1 MRKKLFLS
9 LLFIIITGCSK
20 FEFVH
25 DKSLKTNQL
34 LNNTSVNIV
43 GDNIPILK
51 TELKKTLGTSKNI
64 NFELNVFS
72 KEETVDIVKELNM
85 TASLIQITHSMVYE
99 LILLEKN
106 CIIVTKKI
114 SNSRNLNSKAAGY
127 NFGSDLSKKEIVESL
142 IKENIRQYLNFITT
156 NFLVLDC

>member
-1 MRKKLFLS
+1 MIKKLFLS
-9 LLFIIITGCSK
+9 LLFIIMTGCSK

-25 DKSLKTNQL
+25 DKSLETNQL
-34 LNNTSVNIV
+34 INNTSVNVV

-51 TELKKTLGTSKNI
+51 TELKETLGTSKNI

-72 KEETVDIVKELNM
+72 KEETVNIVKELNM
-85 TASLIQITHSMVYE
+85 TASLIQIRHSMVYE
-99 LILLEKN
+99 LKLLEKN

-114 SNSRNLNSKAAGY
+114 SNSRNLNSKAEGY

-142 IKENIRQYLNFITT
+142 VKENLRQYLNFIAT

>member
-9 LLFIIITGCSK
+9 LLFIIMTGCSK

-85 TASLIQITHSMVYE
+85 TASLIQIRHSMVYE
-99 LILLEKN
+99 LKLLEKN

-142 IKENIRQYLNFITT
+142 VKENLRQYLNFIAT

>member
-1 MRKKLFLS
+1 MIKKLFLS
-9 LLFIIITGCSK
+9 LLFIIMTGCSK

-25 DKSLKTNQL
+25 DKSLGTNPL
-34 LNNTSVNIV
+34 INNTSVNVV

-72 KEETVDIVKELNM
+72 KEETVNIVKELNM
-85 TASLIQITHSMVYE
+85 TASLIQIKHSIVYE
-99 LILLEKN
+99 LKLLEKN
-106 CIIVTKKI
+106 CIIITKTI
-114 SNSRNLNSKAAGY
+114 SNSRNLNSKAEGY
-127 NFGSDLSKKEIVESL
+127 NFGSDLSKKEIIESL
-142 IKENIRQYLNFITT
+142 VKENLRQYLNFITT

>member
-1 MRKKLFLS
+1 M
-9 LLFIIITGCSK
+9 TGCSK

>member
-1 MRKKLFLS
+1 M
-9 LLFIIITGCSK
+9 TGCSK

-72 KEETVDIVKELNM
+72 KEETINIVKELNM
-85 TASLIQITHSMVYE
+85 TASLIQIKHSMVYE
-99 LILLEKN
+99 LKLLEKN

-114 SNSRNLNSKAAGY
+114 SNSRNFNSKAEGY
-127 NFGSDLSKKEIVESL
+127 NFGSDLSKKEVIESL
-142 IKENIRQYLNFITT
+142 VKENLRQYLNFITT